1 MSDSMKFMGQT
12 KELISEIDIFWDAI
26 SRLALAFKSGVFN
39 YLDGKT
45 KRFQA
50 DLEYITNLEND
61 TDTLRR
67 EIKYKLYTNMLI
79 PESRGDVLGL
89 LETTDNVVDSIKKVF
104 LQFDIEQP
112 SIPTSMKDEF
122 KELTQFSVNTVDEM
136 VLAARAFFREIAIV
150 NDHINKVHYY
160 EHEADKSEEALMRK
174 IFNSKTIKS
183 LSWKIQLRYFVDKLA
198 LISDEAE
205 AVCDRLSIYVIKRSF

>member
-1 MSDSMKFMGQT
+1 MKFLGQT
-12 KELISEIDIFWDAI
+12 KEIIEEIDIFWDAI
-26 SRLALAFKSGVFN
+26 SRLALAFRSGIFN
-39 YLDGKT
+39 YLDGNI

-50 DLEYITNLEND
+50 DLEYINNLEND

-67 EIKYKLYTNMLI
+67 EIKYKLYTHMLI

-104 LQFDIEQP
+104 LQFDVEKP
-112 SIPTSMKDEF
+112 KIPISMMDEF
-122 KELTQFSVNTVDEM
+122 KNLTQLSVKTVDEM
-136 VLAARAFFREIAIV
+136 VLSARSFFREISIV

-160 EHEADKSEEALMRK
+160 EHEADKLEEELMRK
-174 IFNSKTIKS
+174 IFNSKTVKS

-205 AVCDRLSIYVIKRSF
+205 AVCDRLSVYVIKRSF